1 MMPAYHRRININ
13 GKELKPLVICKLGSG
28 SNLPGYY
35 MYHGGTNPYNPLHT
49 MGETQASPG
58 TNHNDLP
65 HMTYDFQAPLG
76 EVGQVFETPF
86 HEGRFI
92 HQMLTDWG
100 SELLQM
106 NVDSL
111 SRHYAL
117 PGCFRIL

>member
-13 GKELKPLVICKLGSG
+13 GRELKPLVICKLGSG

-76 EVGQVFETPF
+76 EVDKYSRLPF
-86 HEGRFI
+86 MKDVFI
-92 HQMLTDWG
+92 HQMLYRLG

-106 NVDSL
+106 K
-111 SRHYAL
+111 
-117 PGCFRIL
+117 C